1 MAFKI
6 TAMYNGLLHLHS
18 VLRWLILILLLVA
31 LYKSFVDR
39 AKSFGTPHR
48 KTGMV
53 LMICAD
59 IMLLL
64 GLYQWFTGDWGLKS
78 IQNNGMSVV
87 MKNSGL
93 RFFAIE
99 HLTGMLIAIILIHLG
114 YSYAKKDVPDA
125 VKHKRTLLFYGLA
138 LLIILIVIPW
148 PFRNVGL
155 GRAWFPGM

>member
-1 MAFKI
+1 
-6 TAMYNGLLHLHS
+6 MYDGLLHLHS

-31 LYKSFVDR
+31 LYKSFAER
-39 AKSFGTPHR
+39 AKPFTASHR

-78 IQNNGMSVV
+78 IQNNGMGAV
-87 MKNSGL
+87 MKNSVL

-114 YSYAKKDVPDA
+114 YSYAKKDIPDA
-125 VKHKRTLLFYGLA
+125 MKHKRTLLFYGLA

-148 PFRNVGL
+148 PFRAVGS
-155 GRAWFPGM
+155 GRAWFPGL

>member
-1 MAFKI
+1 
-6 TAMYNGLLHLHS
+6 MYDGLLHLHS

-31 LYKSFVDR
+31 LYKSFAGR
-39 AKSFGTPHR
+39 AKPFNTSHR

-78 IQNNGMSVV
+78 IQNNGMGVV

-125 VKHKRTLLFYGLA
+125 TKHKRTLLFYGLA

-148 PFRNVGL
+148 PFRNVGS